1 MEIGY
6 KIRSLRLKLG
16 LTQEEL
22 AERSDLTKGFI
33 SQLERDLT
41 SPSVDSLNYVLNA
54 LGTDMATFFADDLS
68 VKEIFTKEDY
78 QSSEDGSMKSSITWL
93 VPKSQVN
100 TMEPVLITLKGKGE
114 TKEYNPFEGE
124 EFGYVLEGSCNIYL
138 DNEKYKLKKG
148 DCFYTKCNKTRML
161 ENNGTKICKV
171 IWVMSPPNF

>member
-1 MEIGY
+1 MEIGE

-41 SPSVDSLNYVLNA
+41 SPSVDSLNDLLNA
-54 LGTDMATFFADDLS
+54 LGTDMATFFMDKPS
-68 VKEIFTKEDY
+68 VKEIFTKDDY
-78 QSSEDGSMKSSITWL
+78 QSSEDLSMNSTITWL

-100 TMEPVLITLKGKGE
+100 TMEPVIITLNQKGE

-138 DNEKYKLKKG
+138 DNEIYKLDKG

-171 IWVMSPPNF
+171 IWIMSPPNF